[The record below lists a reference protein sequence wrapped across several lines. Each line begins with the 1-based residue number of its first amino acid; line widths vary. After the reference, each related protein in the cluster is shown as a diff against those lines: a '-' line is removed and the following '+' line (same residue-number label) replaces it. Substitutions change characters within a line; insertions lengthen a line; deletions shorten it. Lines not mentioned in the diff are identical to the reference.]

1 MTATQ
6 GMQAVARSLGMTFE
20 VQYAQREPLKTFEIA
35 RELVARA
42 PGKRP
47 DYIVL
52 TDDYSV
58 ADQLLKIIDP
68 TGVKTFLA
76 YSSIPVD
83 QRSGIGSPRGKYKG
97 WLGSLEPRAEDAGD
111 LTADALIERGRK
123 EKAFGPDGKLH
134 MLAIA
139 GDRSTPSS
147 IKRNQGMRRAIAEN
161 PRVVLDQEVYAAWT
175 REKALNKPIGST
187 SAIRT
192 PG

>member
-35 RELVARA
+35 RELVV
-42 PGKRP
+42 RP

-76 YSSIPVD
+76 YSYGRPSAPED
-83 QRSGIGSPRGKYKG
+83 SQQR
-97 WLGSLEPRAEDAGD
+97 WAV
-111 LTADALIERGRK
+111 LT
-123 EKAFGPDGKLH
+123 GP
-134 MLAIA
+134 AS
-139 GDRSTPSS
+139 R
-147 IKRNQGMRRAIAEN
+147 
-161 PRVVLDQEVYAAWT
+161 
-175 REKALNKPIGST
+175 
-187 SAIRT
+187 
-192 PG
+192 